1 MGSLVN
7 RPLEIQPSLF
17 APSETD
23 AREAWVE
30 DNRST
35 PATGGDVHEFGSSV
49 SGHSSE
55 PTSRQFDELLRIHEH
70 ESERF
75 GQELHDSAG
84 QLLVALRL
92 SVARLKRTDADRNH
106 QLLIDEI
113 QETVER
119 IDHEIRSLAFL
130 HYPAEIG
137 DQSLATALH
146 SLALNFAQRT
156 GLHMTF
162 RCVGDQRS
170 ADEGVLTALLRIT
183 QEALV
188 NIHRHAHASRVR
200 IFLRMDPHR
209 LHLSISD
216 DGVGFPGSATQQTIR
231 GIGLRG
237 MRHRIENL
245 GGLFRIYN
253 LKHGAKIAT
262 SVPIA

>member
-1 MGSLVN
+1 MANGGAIVN
-7 RPLEIQPSLF
+7 RPLEIEPWLF
-17 APSETD
+17 AFPETD
-23 AREAWVE
+23 R
-30 DNRST
+30 R
-35 PATGGDVHEFGSSV
+35 GGDIEDTQASALG
-49 SGHSSE
+49 GTSE
-55 PTSRQFDELLRIHEH
+55 ATSPQFDELLRIHEH

-92 SVARLKRTDADRNH
+92 SVARLKRTDAKCTH
-106 QLLIDEI
+106 QVLIDEI
-113 QETVER
+113 QQTVER

-137 DQSLATALH
+137 DQSLPTMLH
-146 SLALNFAQRT
+146 SLALNFAKRT
-156 GLHMTF
+156 GLEMAF
-162 RCVGDQRS
+162 RCVGEQKC
-170 ADEGVLTALLRIT
+170 ANKNILTAILRVT

-188 NIHRHAHASRVR
+188 NIHRHAHASSVR

-216 DGVGFPGSATQQTIR
+216 DGVGFPASATQQTIR

-245 GGLFRIYN
+245 GGRFRIYS
-253 LKHGAKIAT
+253 LERGAKIAA

>member
-1 MGSLVN
+1 MLFVLPETD
-7 RPLEIQPSLF
+7 RPDSCVEENAAPSPSLGGIGQ
-17 APSETD
+17 SD
-23 AREAWVE
+23 A
-30 DNRST
+30 
-35 PATGGDVHEFGSSV
+35 
-49 SGHSSE
+49 
-55 PTSRQFDELLRIHEH
+55 TSPQFDELLRIHEH

-92 SVARLKRTDADRNH
+92 SVARLKRTDADCTH

-137 DQSLATALH
+137 DQNLPTVLH
-146 SLALNFAQRT
+146 SLALNFANRT
-156 GLHMTF
+156 GLDMTF
-162 RCVGDQRS
+162 RCAGEQKS
-170 ADEGVLTALLRIT
+170 ADKNILAAILRVT

-209 LHLSISD
+209 LHLSIGD
-216 DGVGFPGSATQQTIR
+216 DGVGFPANGTLQTIR

-245 GGLFRIYN
+245 GGRFRIYT
-253 LKHGAKIAT
+253 LGRGAKIAV
-262 SVPIA
+262 SVPIT